1 MTDVAAI
8 LERTVRALEEAGIPD
23 EALAVLKN
31 RRLAAPKLVPAGRA
45 WRLGVLLLDREGH
58 LFQTGGVTR
67 AIEPQ
72 RGVANKSPDADE
84 RREFRRA
91 AVRGR
96 FAEGEVVNYGYT
108 PFVPP
113 IVDGIPMVPWTASG
127 ALRPLEGYLNER
139 VALLRDTEGA

>member
-1 MTDVAAI
+1 MPDLAAI
-8 LERTVRALEEAGIPD
+8 LEGTVRALEEAGIPD
-23 EALAVLKN
+23 EALAILKN
-31 RRLAAPKLVPAGRA
+31 RRLAPPKLVPQGRA
-45 WRLGVLLLDREGH
+45 WRLGVLLLDRDGH

-91 AVRGR
+91 AVRGK
-96 FAEGEVVNYGYT
+96 FAEGEVVNYWYT
-108 PFVPP
+108 PFDPP
-113 IVDGIPMVPWTASG
+113 IVDGVAMVPWTASG

-139 VALLRDTEGA
+139 VALAIDKT